1 MSEKRGDRLWPR
13 RTGYYWIQLGNDNR
27 AQPCFYDAKERMV
40 MLVGQETVPCE
51 SIGYAV
57 ICHERMVQPTI
68 VPARKK
74 EAKRDG

>member
-1 MSEKRGDRLWPR
+1 MVEKRGDRLWPK
-13 RTGYYWIQLGNDNR
+13 RTGYYWIQLGNDDR
-27 AQPCFYDAKERMV
+27 AQPCFYDSRERMV

-74 EAKRDG
+74 EEKRDG